1 MFEGGEAAGGTRE
14 AWSFGTMVDRLGGGM
29 GEVVL
34 GYFMLRAMG
43 EGGGAGRGGW
53 AWVRRGWCGEGEVL
67 QSHSYSHSP
76 RSSRYTSG
84 LNKDVKLLKRLHYI
98 RRGRVFY

>member
-1 MFEGGEAAGGTRE
+1 MG
-14 AWSFGTMVDRLGGGM
+14 DRRGGGM
-29 GEVVL
+29 GEVEL
-34 GYFMLRAMG
+34 GGFVLRAMG

-76 RSSRYTSG
+76 RSSRYTCA
-84 LNKDVKLLKRLHYI
+84 LPLLPEQNQ
-98 RRGRVFY
+98 